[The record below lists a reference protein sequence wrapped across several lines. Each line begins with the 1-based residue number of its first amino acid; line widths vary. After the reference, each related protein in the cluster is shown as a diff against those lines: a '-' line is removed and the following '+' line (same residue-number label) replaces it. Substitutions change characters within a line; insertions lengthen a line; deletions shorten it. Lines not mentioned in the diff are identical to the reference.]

1 MKAGKIT
8 RSLKYDLNQIP
19 YDYTVEVTNRLK
31 GLDLIDRLP
40 EELWMEVHNIVQEA
54 VTKIIPKKMK
64 CKKEEWFSVE
74 ALQIVEKR
82 SKRQGRKGKI
92 YPTECRGP
100 EHSKERYE
108 SLLFFVFKLL
118 CLPLLPGDYTLTQS
132 VNIKQKAVNEKVFK

>member
-54 VTKIIPKKMK
+54 VTKIISKKK
-64 CKKEEWFSVE
+64 NCKKIKWLSEEV
-74 ALQIVEKR
+74 LQIAEKIR
-82 SKRQGRKGKI
+82 
-92 YPTECRGP
+92 
-100 EHSKERYE
+100 
-108 SLLFFVFKLL
+108 
-118 CLPLLPGDYTLTQS
+118 
-132 VNIKQKAVNEKVFK
+132 